1 MTEKNKKIIN
11 DACLTAILLRMDKNE
26 ITKKLVRTEAV
37 RDSDWNEVKE
47 IIDSWF

>member
-11 DACLTAILLRMDKNE
+11 DVCLTAIILGMDKNE
-26 ITKKLVRTEAV
+26 TTKKLVGTEAV

>member
-1 MTEKNKKIIN
+1 MIEKNKKLI
-11 DACLTAILLRMDKNE
+11 DDFCLTASLLGMDKDE
-26 ITKKLVRTEAV
+26 VIKRLVGTEAV